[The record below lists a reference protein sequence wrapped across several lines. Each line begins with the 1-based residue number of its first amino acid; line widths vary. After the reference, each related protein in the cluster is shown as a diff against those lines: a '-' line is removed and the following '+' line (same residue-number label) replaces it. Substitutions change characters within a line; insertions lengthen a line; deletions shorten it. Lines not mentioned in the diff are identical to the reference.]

1 MINLSPNS
9 RRMILERQNQ
19 RGLVR
24 SLRLLRRR
32 EERRELRSRRGRA
45 IGEPTAMTWP
55 NWRGIR
61 DIRSGERSGGK
72 IGAPKKIR
80 ERWGMKR
87 ARKDEE
93 RRLQRWDR
101 LKNANHDRRRPLFC
115 PHHIISHAF
124 RIFLFVFFVLFS
136 VWANSFFYFHNT
148 NLVLKTFSNDPL

>member
-9 RRMILERQNQ
+9 RRMILERENQ
-19 RGLVR
+19 WGLVP

-32 EERRELRSRRGRA
+32 EERRELRSRRGGA

-55 NWRGIR
+55 NWSGIR

-72 IGAPKKIR
+72 IGARKKIR

-101 LKNANHDRRRPLFC
+101 LKNANH
-115 PHHIISHAF
+115 HHIISHAF
-124 RIFLFVFFVLFS
+124 RIFLFVFLNCFLFGQILFFIFTIPTWLSRLCTS
-136 VWANSFFYFHNT
+136 VC
-148 NLVLKTFSNDPL
+148 